1 MELPVVVVSVPHVT
15 GAAAAAVSV
24 LHRDGAGAGDE
35 GKDVPPASSVSPEP
49 PTLLSHRY
57 FSAVSPPNF
66 AHFTPFFARSLR
78 LGARKP
84 ETAKER

>member
-1 MELPVVVVSVPHVT
+1 MREALAWPTHGHPLMLCAHGVVACS
-15 GAAAAAVSV
+15 A
-24 LHRDGAGAGDE
+24 
-35 GKDVPPASSVSPEP
+35 EP
-49 PTLLSHRY
+49 PTLLSHRC